1 MAELVPPRLCGQGAG
16 AQLCTRHIR
25 ARCPA
30 AQHAASVLVGFSE
43 CMFHGTEGTLKEEKE
58 GQPSEVCH

>member
-1 MAELVPPRLCGQGAG
+1 MAELVPPWLCGQGAG
-16 AQLCTRHIR
+16 AQLRMRHMR

-30 AQHAASVLVGFSE
+30 AQDAAPVLVGFSE
-43 CMFHGTEGTLKEEKE
+43 RMFHGTEGTLKEEKE